1 MESADR
7 RAVIQIAMDERFYE
21 DPSELARIKRCH
33 VRLNR
38 DSLDR
43 AMKKQE
49 EKMEK
54 TFLGEKIVE
63 GVGPWRRVLE
73 AGYDV

>member
-1 MESADR
+1 MATSRDFNENFKR
-7 RAVIQIAMDERFYE
+7 E

>member
-1 MESADR
+1 
-7 RAVIQIAMDERFYE
+7 
-21 DPSELARIKRCH
+21 
-33 VRLNR
+33 
-38 DSLDR
+38 
-43 AMKKQE
+43 MKKQE